1 MEENRTNALM
11 SVGKQVIR
19 ATPMF
24 KAGGMSDKVSATKE
38 IVLGLVL
45 GTVAGLAWQSWH
57 WKENER
63 WDAIMGKK

>member
-1 MEENRTNALM
+1 M

-24 KAGGMSDKVSATKE
+24 KSGGMSDKVSATKE
-38 IVLGLVL
+38 IVLGMAL
-45 GTVAGLAWQSWH
+45 GVAAGLGWQTYH

>member
-1 MEENRTNALM
+1 M

-38 IVLGLVL
+38 IVLGMVF
-45 GTVAGLAWQSWH
+45 GVAAGMAWQTRH

>member
-1 MEENRTNALM
+1 M

-24 KAGGMSDKVSATKE
+24 KSGGMSEKVSATKE
-38 IVLGLVL
+38 IVVGLILGIS
-45 GTVAGLAWQSWH
+45 AGLAWQTYH

-63 WDAIMGKK
+63 WDVINGKR